1 MVSLP
6 DRVLAHLELATARG
20 RRWSTVPMIAR
31 EMWLPTN
38 QVGGALAELARRRE
52 LMCAWPAGVE
62 GETRYGLPKAKR
74 EMETAE

>member
-6 DRVLAHLELATARG
+6 DRVLAHLELAMARG

-31 EMWLPTN
+31 EMWLPRK

-52 LMCAWPAGVE
+52 LVCAWPAGVE
-62 GETRYGLPKAKR
+62 GETRYGLPEAQR
-74 EMETAE
+74 GMGAAE